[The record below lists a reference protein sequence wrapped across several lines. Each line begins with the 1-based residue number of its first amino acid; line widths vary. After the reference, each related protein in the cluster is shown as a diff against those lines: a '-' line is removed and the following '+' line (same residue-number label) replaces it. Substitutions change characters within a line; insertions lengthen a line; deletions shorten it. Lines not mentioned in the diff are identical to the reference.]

1 MFWSSILLALT
12 FAVTSSPQSDVV
24 KKSRDSDPI
33 TLRGCLH
40 GKTLKVTRSDDP
52 LGPETKSFSLHLS
65 KALATALRE
74 HEGHEEEITGVLR
87 NTARSMGG
95 TKSKVM
101 NGGRTKVTVGAA
113 EERNT
118 GPDEGPPLIDVSS
131 FRHIADLCGGG

>member
-1 MFWSSILLALT
+1 MVNILLALT
-12 FAVTSSPQSDVV
+12 FALISSPQSDVV

-33 TLRGCLH
+33 SLRGCLH

-87 NTARSMGG
+87 HTARSMGG

-113 EERNT
+113 EERNS
-118 GPDEGPPLIDVSS
+118 GSDEGPPVMDVSS
-131 FRHIADLCGGG
+131 FRHITDLCGGR

>member
-1 MFWSSILLALT
+1 MMKILFALT
-12 FAVTSSPQSDVV
+12 FAVILSPQSDVV
-24 KKSRDSDPI
+24 KKSRDSDPVTI
-33 TLRGCLH
+33 RGCLQ
-40 GKTLKVTRSDDP
+40 GKTLKVTRSDEP

-87 NTARSMGG
+87 HTARSMGG

-118 GPDEGPPLIDVSS
+118 GPDEGPPLIEVNS

>member
-1 MFWSSILLALT
+1 MMTILLALT
-12 FAVTSSPQSDVV
+12 LPLISPPQSDVV
-24 KKSRDSDPI
+24 KNSRDSDPI

-52 LGPETKSFSLHLS
+52 LGPETKTFSLHLS

-87 NTARSMGG
+87 HTARAMGG

-101 NGGRTKVTVGAA
+101 NGGKTKVTVGAT

-118 GPDEGPPLIDVSS
+118 GPDEGPPQIDVTG
-131 FRHIADLCGGG
+131 FRHMADLCEGR